1 MRLLSRRLLLCTLA
15 GLSVVGA
22 VASVHAVQRQRA
34 ATAISA
40 AAQAFLTSL
49 TPEERQRATFP
60 LVSDEWTRWHFI
72 PVTQFERHGL
82 PLKAMTDAQRQLAR
96 RLLEVSVS
104 QSGYQ
109 TATGIMAL
117 ENVLGALEDQQRAV
131 TAAEA
136 AAPAA
141 AGRGRGAGAAVIPRD
156 PTAYF
161 FSIFGDPKATAG
173 WGWRVEG
180 HHVSLHF
187 AVDNGKMQ
195 VTSTP
200 LFFGTNPARVPAGP
214 QEGLRIL
221 GPQEDAG
228 RALVASLDDAEKAVA
243 IYVPNPPG
251 DIATANNVNITP
263 LTPTGLAAS
272 AMTPAQREL
281 LSKLIETYSSAML
294 PEVAADR
301 MAKMRAAGMEKITFA
316 WAGSTEKGQ
325 RYYYRVQGP
334 TFLIEHN
341 NTQNNGN
348 HIHSVWRDFNGDFG
362 RDLLAEHMAAFAH

>member
-1 MRLLSRRLLLCTLA
+1 MRPLSRRLLWCALA
-15 GLSVVGA
+15 GVVLAGTVVSVQA
-22 VASVHAVQRQRA
+22 LQRQRA
-34 ATAISA
+34 AAAMSS
-40 AAQAFLTSL
+40 AAQAFLASL
-49 TPEERQRATFP
+49 SPDERQRVTFP

-82 PLKAMTDAQRQLAR
+82 PLKDMTEPQRQLAR
-96 RLLEVSVS
+96 RLLEASLS
-104 QSGYQ
+104 QNGYQ
-109 TATGIMAL
+109 TATAIMAL
-117 ENVLGALEDQQRAV
+117 ETVLGALEDQQRA
-131 TAAEA
+131 AAA
-136 AAPAA
+136 AAPA
-141 AGRGRGAGAAVIPRD
+141 AGRGRGGPAAIPRD
-156 PTAYF
+156 PVAYF
-161 FSIFGDPKATAG
+161 FSIFGDPKAAAG

-200 LFFGTNPARVPAGP
+200 LFFGTNPARVPDGP
-214 QEGLRIL
+214 QAGLRIL

-228 RALVASLDDAEKAVA
+228 RALVESLDASQKAVA
-243 IYVPNPPG
+243 VYQANPPG
-251 DIATANNVNITP
+251 DIATSNNVNINP
-263 LTPTGLAAS
+263 LTPPGLAAA
-272 AMTPAQREL
+272 AMTPAQRDL
-281 LSKLIETYSSAML
+281 LSKLIDTYGAAML

-301 MAKMRAAGMEKITFA
+301 MEKVRAAGMEKITFA
-316 WAGSTEKGQ
+316 WAGSLEKGQ

-348 HIHSVWRDFNGDFG
+348 HVHSVWRDFNGDFG